1 MDNVLPRA
9 DDQLPN
15 LSDGPALSMTE
26 LAAQKIK
33 EAMQKE
39 GLSEGGLRMS
49 IVGGGCSGF
58 SYSLNLDSGARE
70 DDTVVELDG
79 VQLFVDPISQ
89 QYVHGTMLD
98 YQDGLSGAGFRF
110 VNPNAVRTCGCG
122 TYFAVDAVDAP
133 GAVDADS
140 ADNG

>member
-1 MDNVLPRA
+1 
-9 DDQLPN
+9 
-15 LSDGPALSMTE
+15 
-26 LAAQKIK
+26 
-33 EAMQKE
+33 MQKE

-58 SYSLNLDSGARE
+58 SYSLNLDSSARE

-89 QYVHGTMLD
+89 QYVHGTTLD

-122 TYFAVDAVDAP
+122 TSFAVDAVDAL